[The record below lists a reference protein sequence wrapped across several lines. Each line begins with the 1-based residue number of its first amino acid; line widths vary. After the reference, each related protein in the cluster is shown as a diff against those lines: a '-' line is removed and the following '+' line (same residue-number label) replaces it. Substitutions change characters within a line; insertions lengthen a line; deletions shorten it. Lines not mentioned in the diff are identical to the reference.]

1 MKLKRNTQIS
11 PGFLYLAPVLD
22 VAFILSLLIVFSTSF
37 LLQPGVAVVVPQSP
51 FLLAPQKNPRVV
63 SVTGP
68 PKETIFYGNNEMS
81 PGEFAAALKEEEKPG
96 TLVVKADRAA
106 SYDLVLQV
114 TNIGLEAGIP
124 VVLATD
130 PKR

>member
-1 MKLKRNTQIS
+1 MKLERRTKIHV
-11 PGFLYLAPVLD
+11 GFLYLVPVLD
-22 VAFILSLLIVFSTSF
+22 VAFILTLLIIFSTAF

-51 FLLAPQKNPRVV
+51 FLLAPQKNPKVV
-63 SVTGP
+63 SITGA
-68 PKETIFYGNNEMS
+68 PKETIFYANNEVTVA
-81 PGEFAAALKEEEKPG
+81 EFAEALQEGDKPG
-96 TLVVKADRAA
+96 TLVVKADRSA

-130 PKR
+130 QRR